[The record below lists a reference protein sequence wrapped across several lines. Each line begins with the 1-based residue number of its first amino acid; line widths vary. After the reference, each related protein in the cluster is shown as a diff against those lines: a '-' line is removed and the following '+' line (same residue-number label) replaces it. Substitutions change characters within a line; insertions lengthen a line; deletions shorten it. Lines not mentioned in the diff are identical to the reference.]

1 MTFFPPDK
9 PDQVCENPG
18 TIGMRILRRYGVA
31 VNAKRPEFLKYF
43 IRVTDVTIF
52 NALVASAE
60 SSDANDFDAYRD
72 EGYYVLRTNDEF
84 LWQDLFLYGQ
94 MVAQAQGEFIEAGQ
108 D

>member
-1 MTFFPPDK
+1 M
-9 PDQVCENPG
+9 
-18 TIGMRILRRYGVA
+18 ILRRQGVA
-31 VNAKRPEFLKYF
+31 VNAKRPEFLKFY

-60 SSDANDFDAYRD
+60 SSESDDFNAYRD
-72 EGYYVLRTNDEF
+72 EGYFVLRTNDEF

-94 MVAQAQGEFIEAGQ
+94 MVAQAQGEYIEAGQ